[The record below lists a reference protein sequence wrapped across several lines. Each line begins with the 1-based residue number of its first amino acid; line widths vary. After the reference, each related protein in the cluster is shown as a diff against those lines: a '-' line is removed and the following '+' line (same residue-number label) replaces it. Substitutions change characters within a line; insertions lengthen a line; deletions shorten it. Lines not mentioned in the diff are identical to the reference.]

1 MENRKICDAHV
12 HLGRSNGINATL
24 HLGQLDNFIEKF
36 DIENLLQKFQTQKKL
51 MKSGTNNTM
60 QMDFY
65 IDISQNTERNF
76 VEDVLV
82 PLLRLINADQSI
94 RIEDMP
100 TKYTKR
106 KLTDSPEDS

>member
-1 MENRKICDAHV
+1 MVPYVVFGKQQKVSEAPESNESRKSKISFKKLKRPSWREAK
-12 HLGRSNGINATL
+12 I
-24 HLGQLDNFIEKF
+24 Q
-36 DIENLLQKFQTQKKL
+36 KL

-94 RIEDMP
+94 RIENMP